1 MRKIKKIIFTFCL
14 ALFAGFSLAQAQD
27 PNPEAFITVW
37 EPIGTSIKY
46 PGIGANYTIVV
57 RDLST
62 NTVLKTI
69 PDASSTLNNPFEVTG
84 LTPGVRYAFE
94 VVPNTT
100 TAADFNG
107 FRVLQGT
114 TEAPDEEKLNLVEI
128 SQWGTIKWSYNNGL
142 FQAFKGCK
150 NLELTA
156 TDQPVFASNM
166 SLTSMFEG
174 CTSLTGAGS
183 SISDWDTSKVRL
195 LNYVFMGATS
205 FNQPLNWD
213 VTNVNNFLGA
223 FEGASS
229 FNQDLGSWEMTGVN
243 GVLRS
248 ANRMFDNSGMS
259 PENYAA
265 TLIGWANNPAT
276 ASGAAGSIP
285 FTAAGV
291 CYDKSATAARDKLI
305 GMGWAITDAGVC
317 TETSV
322 ELTPD
327 NASKFSL
334 LKNPVQENA
343 YFIFE
348 PSSDGTKIIIADLS
362 GKLIVSKPIAEGASE
377 TSISLNHLPKG
388 VYVALHQKAQGKQS
402 VLKLIK

>member
-1 MRKIKKIIFTFCL
+1 MRKIIFTFCL
-14 ALFAGFSLAQAQD
+14 ALFTGFGLAKAQA
-27 PNPEAFITVW
+27 PNPDAFITVW

-46 PGIGANYTIVV
+46 PGIGTNYTIVV

-62 NTVLKTI
+62 NTILKTI
-69 PDASSTLNNPFEVTG
+69 PDANSTLNNPYEITG
-84 LTPGVRYAFE
+84 LTPGVRYALE

-114 TEAPDEEKLNLVEI
+114 EEEPDEEKLNLKEI
-128 SQWGTIKWSYNNGL
+128 TQWGTIKWSYNNGL
-142 FQAFKGCK
+142 AYAFKGCTDI
-150 NLELTA
+150 ELTA
-156 TDQPVFASNM
+156 TDYPIFASNM
-166 SLTSMFEG
+166 YLTSMFEG
-174 CTSLTGAGS
+174 CTSLTGADS
-183 SISDWDTSKVRL
+183 SISDWDTSKVRF
-195 LNYVFMGATS
+195 LNYMFLGATS

-213 VTNVNNFLGA
+213 VTNVNNFISA

-243 GVLRS
+243 GVLKS

-305 GMGWAITDAGVC
+305 GMGWAISDAGVC
-317 TETSV
+317 TEASVNLTSNN
-322 ELTPD
+322 TP
-327 NASKFSL
+327 KFSL
-334 LKNPVQENA
+334 LENPVQENA

-348 PSSDGTKIIIADLS
+348 PSENEDNIAITDLNGKIIAVQSINMGETTLS
-362 GKLIVSKPIAEGASE
+362 IP
-377 TSISLNHLPKG
+377 LNHLQKG
-388 VYVALHQKAQGKQS
+388 VYIAIYRSVQGKQTA
-402 VLKLIK
+402 LKLTK